1 MYRISVTSLE
11 AFRRFRDKHSI
22 WDTEE
27 RVLNTLSGKKE
38 PNAYAA
44 IGSVFHS
51 IVETGK
57 AIYVGENTFEQE
69 QDGFRVLMNGKA
81 VENAL
86 YYRKQYP
93 DAEHEIHKGKDF
105 HCGLFPV
112 HVHGYADVKY
122 RNVIRDIKTKYSQ
135 PHTRDY
141 TESCQWSFYLEL
153 FGCDTFYFDLFHFK
167 GYKSYMVTNTINT
180 DFVIYNPIECL
191 RDSKMEE
198 KNAQIIK
205 DFCKYIDEKN
215 LYHLLKT
222 KEDLYNI

>member
-27 RVLNTLSGKKE
+27 RVLNTLSGKKG

-93 DAEHEIHKGKDF
+93 
-105 HCGLFPV
+105 C
-112 HVHGYADVKY
+112 
-122 RNVIRDIKTKYSQ
+122 T
-135 PHTRDY
+135 
-141 TESCQWSFYLEL
+141 
-153 FGCDTFYFDLFHFK
+153 
-167 GYKSYMVTNTINT
+167 
-180 DFVIYNPIECL
+180 
-191 RDSKMEE
+191 
-198 KNAQIIK
+198 
-205 DFCKYIDEKN
+205 
-215 LYHLLKT
+215 
-222 KEDLYNI
+222 